1 MSTDQ
6 NLQQTVDRFLAH
18 KRAHGRKYHSEESE
32 LRLLVAFATEH
43 HAGRLSDL
51 TPALLEQFLGSRAR
65 SRPKSFNHLRNAVG
79 CLMDWAVSQELIAV
93 SPLRTRRRRVTSNR
107 IPFLF
112 DPGPGQATA
121 RRRRRTAR
129 QPQGRAARDD
139 LPHDVRAVLRA
150 RLRAGEVCGLRLGD
164 LDTTRA
170 LLVVRGG
177 KFGKTRLVPH
187 GPRIA
192 GLLAAQL
199 QRRREDDAAKMTR
212 PGTRS
217 RPSRSSPRDR
227 CIPAPPARCSTGS

>member
-1 MSTDQ
+1 MSADQ
-6 NLQQTVDRFLAH
+6 DLQQTVDRFLAH
-18 KRAHGRKYHSEESE
+18 KRALGRKYHSEERE

-43 HAGRLSDL
+43 GAGRLSEL

-93 SPLRTRRRRVTSNR
+93 SPLRTRRRRVTSDR

-112 DPGPGQATA
+112 DPGSGPATA
-121 RRRRRTAR
+121 RRSRRTAR
-129 QPQGRAARDD
+129 QPPGRAARDD

-150 RLRAGEVCGLRLGD
+150 R
-164 LDTTRA
+164 
-170 LLVVRGG
+170 
-177 KFGKTRLVPH
+177 
-187 GPRIA
+187 
-192 GLLAAQL
+192 AA
-199 QRRREDDAAKMTR
+199 RRRGVRPAARGCRHDPGAARRPRREVRQDAASSRTDHGSPRCSPHSSNDAAKTTR

-217 RPSRSSPRDR
+217 RCSRSSPRDR